1 MSASLPVVAAVQMV
15 SGPDIHA
22 NLDSAGRLIAEAAST
37 NAQLVLLPE
46 NFAVLDG
53 GPLQQY
59 GEIEGA
65 SHTLLQSFLSEQ
77 ARIHGLI
84 LVAGTIPLL
93 SRPGN
98 SDEILTDGRV
108 RPACLVYGPDGNVMA
123 RYDKIHLF
131 DVIVEDRQAAYS
143 ESRSF
148 EPGSELATVETAIGH
163 LGLSICYDLRFPELY
178 RRLRELGAEI
188 ITVPSAF
195 THTTGKAHWEV
206 LLRARAIENQC
217 YVIAANQGGVH
228 NEKRET
234 WGHSMIVDP
243 WGTVLDCLP
252 GGEGLAVGKID
263 LDTLKKIRS
272 NMPVMTHRRI

>member
-1 MSASLPVVAAVQMV
+1 MSDSLPVVAAVQMV
-15 SGPDIHA
+15 SKANIHD
-22 NLDSAGRLIAEAAST
+22 NLESARRLIAEAAAR

-65 SHTLLQSFLSEQ
+65 SQTLLQRFLAEQ
-77 ARIHGLI
+77 AKIHRLI

-93 SRPGN
+93 SRPGKP
-98 SDEILTDGRV
+98 DEILTDGRV
-108 RPACLVYGPDGNVMA
+108 RPACLVYGRDGAVLA
-123 RYDKIHLF
+123 RYDKMHLF
-131 DVIVEDRQAAYS
+131 DVTVEDRQAEYS

-148 EPGSELATVETAIGH
+148 EPGDELATVKTDLGH

-178 RRLRELGAEI
+178 RRLRESGAEL

-195 THTTGKAHWEV
+195 THTTGKAHWEP

-217 YVIAANQGGVH
+217 YVIAANQGGIH
-228 NEKRET
+228 NERRET

-243 WGTVLDCLP
+243 WGTVLDCIP
-252 GGEGLAVGKID
+252 SGEGIAVAGID
-263 LDTLKKIRS
+263 LALLRKIRH
-272 NMPVMTHRRI
+272 NMPVMSHRRI